1 MERRIIIDQLFE
13 GEYALL
19 LLGLLLSLILLFC
32 FFFPFI
38 TGFKLRRYLHFTP
51 PEIDDEGGAQTDP
64 ELLTRLLSE
73 LGVALARRGIAVA
86 WRAAIAP
93 AAVDASDDPEAEA
106 HALSGA
112 PLDGG
117 GGEPAVSYEP
127 EEGATL
133 EIQQGAERF
142 LLSLERCSE
151 AAPAPLRLTL
161 SSEQL
166 ERGRVDEARLSVLE
180 ATCAGWLLLAI
191 EAAMRGVQRAPLRWS
206 RRPEGPLF
214 NAPMSALQR
223 RLIRLS
229 PWR

>member
-1 MERRIIIDQLFE
+1 MERRVIIDQLFE

-38 TGFKLRRYLHFTP
+38 TGFKLRRYLYLVP
-51 PEIDDEGGAQTDP
+51 AEPDEESGASSEP
-64 ELLTRLLSE
+64 ARLSNQLSE
-73 LGVALARRGIAVA
+73 IGVALARRGIPVA
-86 WRAAIAP
+86 WRERPVASSL
-93 AAVDASDDPEAEA
+93 DAPEAEE
-106 HALSGA
+106 A
-112 PLDGG
+112 PPGESV
-117 GGEPAVSYEP
+117 GEPAVFYEA
-127 EEGATL
+127 EKGATL

-142 LLSLERCSE
+142 LLSLESCPPS
-151 AAPAPLRLTL
+151 APAPWRLTL

-180 ATCAGWLLLAI
+180 ATSAGWLLLSI
-191 EAAMRGVQRAPLRWS
+191 EAAMRSSQRIPLRWS

-214 NAPMSALQR
+214 SAPMSALQR

>member
-1 MERRIIIDQLFE
+1 MERRVIIDQLFE

-19 LLGLLLSLILLFC
+19 LLGLLLSLVLLFC

-38 TGFKLRRYLHFTP
+38 TGFKLRRYLYLTP
-51 PEIDDEGGAQTDP
+51 VEPDEEGESQREQ
-64 ELLTRLLSE
+64 ELLSKQLSAI
-73 LGVALARRGIAVA
+73 GIALARRGIPVA
-86 WRAAIAP
+86 WRESSANTLPDVSEGEERGIPGAAPGKSA
-93 AAVDASDDPEAEA
+93 
-106 HALSGA
+106 
-112 PLDGG
+112 
-117 GGEPAVSYEP
+117 GEPAVYYEADK
-127 EEGATL
+127 GAML

-142 LLSLERCSE
+142 LLSLENCPSSS
-151 AAPAPLRLTL
+151 PASWRLTL

-180 ATCAGWLLLAI
+180 ATGAGWLLLGI
-191 EAAMRGVQRAPLRWS
+191 EAAMQSSQRSPLRWS

-214 NAPMSALQR
+214 STPMSALQR